1 MELDSPVK
9 APSSPLP
16 SDASAHARLPAAGR
30 VLLAAGSIFV
40 ALLLSITALTI
51 YVQRQQAIDDW
62 RGTLANLSRLLA
74 EHAHQSIKAAD
85 LVQKSIADRVRELG
99 VEDDRGLR
107 AALGTRATFD
117 MLKDKTSGVPQI
129 DVATIVALNGDVVNF
144 SRSYPP
150 PPINLA
156 DRDYFKAHIADPD
169 LPFFLSVPAK
179 NRGTGR
185 WTFYLT
191 RKIKN
196 SHGQMI
202 GLILTGIESSFFRD
216 YYEAVNFSEF
226 SAISL
231 YRKDG
236 GLLARIPERDEAMGK
251 ILANQPGLL
260 ALKDKQDTILV
271 SEPRLVDKGDSRLR
285 VVAPRDV
292 GDYDLA
298 VIVTATEELI
308 LGAWRQKAL
317 TTGAGA
323 LIAAAMFAGMMVWI
337 ARLLGNREAA
347 MRELRAARDAAE
359 TANHVKSEFL
369 ATMSHEIR
377 TPMNGI
383 IGMTG
388 LLLDT
393 QLDARQRHYA
403 GVTRDSAELLL
414 TIINDILDLSKAE
427 AGKLELEDGPF
438 DLRTLLDGI
447 TDILQPRLRD
457 KAVKLTCTAEPA
469 LHGVFMGD
477 SGRLRQVLLNL
488 AGNAVK
494 FTEYGRVAI
503 QASLQAETEAGLTMR
518 FEVEDTG
525 PGIPDE
531 AKARLFSM
539 FSQVDASSARR
550 FGGTGLGLAIS
561 KRIVELMGG
570 AIGFE
575 SREGRGSTFWFTL
588 TLRRG
593 VAAHDAAEDH
603 LLNGVSV
610 LILGPEAVMGIAA
623 ERLRRWGA
631 SVEVATT
638 AGETLNRLRRGKP
651 RIDLALLH
659 QSAGDLT
666 GLDLAVVIK
675 ADPAFAGLML
685 LLVAEGDG
693 AELAAR
699 AEALGAATMLESNL
713 NGSGFLDSLLT
724 QLRPLLG
731 TRSAAPVEPAQSFAG
746 GRVLVVEDNQVNQ
759 QVAIG
764 LLEALGLRADVAA
777 DGFEALAMI
786 DQVDYDL
793 IFMDLQMP
801 GMDGFETT
809 ARLRARPAL
818 ASLPIIAMTA
828 NAMSGDREACL
839 AAGMDDYLS
848 KPINR
853 RKLAALLTRWSERLG
868 HSAQKSA
875 ALPPVEAEAET
886 PPAVAATCPIDAEAQ
901 EELADAL
908 GLDHFHR
915 LLARFAEQLGG
926 KLAILEAAI
935 QADDSATARRSA
947 HELRGA
953 GRNLGFTALPAVLE
967 AIEHDCQTPDSGA
980 WRQHLDALRQ
990 TAAAATGWL
999 AETLAATP
1007 HTAA

>member
-1 MELDSPVK
+1 MK
-9 APSSPLP
+9 APPPLLP
-16 SDASAHARLPAAGR
+16 SNTSGPARLPAASR
-30 VLLAAGSIFV
+30 ALLLAGSIFV
-40 ALLLSITALTI
+40 ALLLSVAALTI
-51 YVQRQQAIDDW
+51 YVQRQQAIEQW

-85 LVQKSIADRVRELG
+85 LVQKSIADRVLELG
-99 VEDDRGLR
+99 VEDERGLR

-169 LPFFLSVPAK
+169 LPFFLSLPAK

-202 GLILTGIESSFFRD
+202 GLILTGIESSFFRE
-216 YYEAVNFSEF
+216 YYAAVNFSEF

-231 YRKDG
+231 YREDG
-236 GLLARIPERDEAMGK
+236 GLLARIPEHDEAMGK
-251 ILANQPGLL
+251 VLSNQPGLL

-271 SEPRLVDKGDSRLR
+271 SGPRLVDSADSRLR
-285 VVAPRDV
+285 LVAPHEV
-292 GDYDLA
+292 GDFNLA

-308 LGAWRQKAL
+308 LGAWRQRAMAIGLGAIISAAL
-317 TTGAGA
+317 
-323 LIAAAMFAGMMVWI
+323 FAGLMAWI

-347 MRELRAARDAAE
+347 MHDLRLARDAAE

-393 QLDARQRHYA
+393 PLDTRQRHYA
-403 GVTRDSAELLL
+403 SVTRDSAESLL

-438 DLRTLLDGI
+438 DLRSLLDGI

-457 KAVKLTCTAEPA
+457 KAVTLSCCVEPT
-469 LHGVFMGD
+469 LHGIFMGD

-494 FTEYGRVAI
+494 FTEFGRVAI
-503 QASLQAETEAGLTMR
+503 AANLQAETKAGLIMR

-531 AKARLFSM
+531 SKARLFNM

-570 AIGFE
+570 EIGFE

-593 VAAHDAAEDH
+593 VTTHDAAEDN
-603 LLNGVSV
+603 LLTGLSMLVM
-610 LILGPEAVMGIAA
+610 GPPAVMGTAT

-631 SVEVATT
+631 VVTETAT
-638 AGETLNRLRRGKP
+638 AGDALGLLRHGGP
-651 RIDLALLH
+651 RIAVALLH
-659 QSAGDLT
+659 QDGGNLSGF
-666 GLDLAVVIK
+666 DLAVVLK
-675 ADPAFAGLML
+675 ADPALAGLTL
-685 LLVAEGDG
+685 LLVADGDAPPA
-693 AELAAR
+693 AET
-699 AEALGAATMLESNL
+699 LGLPVVRSGDL
-713 NGSGFLDSLLT
+713 GGSRFLDALLT

-731 TRSAAPVEPAQSFAG
+731 AHPAAAATSEPAAQSFAG

-764 LLEALGLRADVAA
+764 LLEVLGLRADVAA

-786 DQVDYDL
+786 EQVDYDL
-793 IFMDLQMP
+793 VFMDLQMP

-809 ARLRARPAL
+809 ARLRAR
-818 ASLPIIAMTA
+818 
-828 NAMSGDREACL
+828 
-839 AAGMDDYLS
+839 
-848 KPINR
+848 
-853 RKLAALLTRWSERLG
+853 
-868 HSAQKSA
+868 
-875 ALPPVEAEAET
+875 
-886 PPAVAATCPIDAEAQ
+886 
-901 EELADAL
+901 
-908 GLDHFHR
+908 
-915 LLARFAEQLGG
+915 
-926 KLAILEAAI
+926 
-935 QADDSATARRSA
+935 
-947 HELRGA
+947 
-953 GRNLGFTALPAVLE
+953 
-967 AIEHDCQTPDSGA
+967 
-980 WRQHLDALRQ
+980 
-990 TAAAATGWL
+990 
-999 AETLAATP
+999 
-1007 HTAA
+1007 